1 MLTLPDPVWPVI
13 ALALLTAID
22 AVLCLKPAAFIA
34 ACFEA
39 VRWPRR
45 LWWTMPIIKLAAVA
59 GLVAGIWVPY
69 LGATTSLA
77 LVLYFLLAVA
87 AHLRAHDLGRNLFA
101 NASGMLLICIAVTVF
116 CFLR

>member
-1 MLTLPDPVWPVI
+1 MLTLPDPLWPVI

-45 LWWTMPIIKLAAVA
+45 LWWLMPIIKLAAVA

-101 NASGMLLICIAVTVF
+101 NASGMLLICIAVTVI